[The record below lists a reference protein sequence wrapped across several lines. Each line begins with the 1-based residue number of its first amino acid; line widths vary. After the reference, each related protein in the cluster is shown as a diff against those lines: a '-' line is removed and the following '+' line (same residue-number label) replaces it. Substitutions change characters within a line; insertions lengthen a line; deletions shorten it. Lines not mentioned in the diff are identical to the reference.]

1 MAGQWLIIGQGYLN
15 KTKRAKMTNETIVQ
29 QTLTALR
36 SATTEKIRFRVP
48 LSEAVVEPIMR
59 QAYEGLVTNRCGKFV
74 EDDETKAHIKTIVRW
89 LCDAKLRPS
98 LLLRGNVGN
107 GKTTT
112 AKSIVATIEA
122 LRNMANEKM
131 RTDGWQLGAVDV
143 AIYNSLLRLPVV
155 KIVAATDIVRAAAQ
169 EGALESIK
177 RCHFLLIDDLGTEP
191 PTAKVYGTEVTPVTE
206 VLCHRYEQWMPT
218 VITTNLNDEEI
229 KNRYYERVADRINE
243 MCEKVGY
250 RNASYR
256 SKA

>member
-1 MAGQWLIIGQGYLN
+1 
-15 KTKRAKMTNETIVQ
+15 
-29 QTLTALR
+29 
-36 SATTEKIRFRVP
+36 
-48 LSEAVVEPIMR
+48 MR
-59 QAYEGLVTNRCGKFV
+59 QAYAGLVANRCGKYV

-89 LCDAKLRPS
+89 LCDATLRPS

-143 AIYNSLLRLPVV
+143 AIYNSLLRLPAV

-169 EGALESIK
+169 EGALEQLK
-177 RCHFLLIDDLGTEP
+177 RYQFLLIDDLGTEP

-206 VLCHRYEQWMPT
+206 VLCHRYEQCMPT

-229 KNRYYERVADRINE
+229 RNRYYERVADRINE